1 MPTCKEELDMED
13 MNFYNKHYITV
24 DEQNRIVDGFSD
36 AFRQPSET
44 DILLTD
50 KGGYQFRLHYLVYDP
65 TYELTWHHR
74 VSEENPALYDWN
86 GMIPLYKY
94 EGGYVKRRTEE
105 EIEADR
111 AALPKPETPTTE
123 PSVWDELDA
132 AYMEGVNH
140 AYE

>member
-1 MPTCKEELDMED
+1 MED
-13 MNFYNKHYITV
+13 MNFYNKHYISIRK
-24 DEQNRIVDGFSD
+24 DGCIVNGFSD

-50 KGGYQFRLHYLVYDP
+50 KGGYQFRLF
-65 TYELTWHHR
+65 
-74 VSEENPALYDWN
+74 SGGEENPSLYDWN
-86 GMIPLYKY
+86 GMIPLYKW
-94 EGGYVKRRTEE
+94 ESGEVVRRTVE

-111 AALPKPETPTTE
+111 AALPEPETPATE

-132 AYMEGVNH
+132 AYQEGVNH